1 MVVKYLFF
9 VFCILV
15 SLPGL
20 AVDCVAYK
28 KIPAV
33 YINTP
38 DWSKTIVQP
47 RKEMDLLHGNVV
59 ATMVDNYQINAD
71 VVPVDGGFC
80 VGLKSVN
87 AIVGYNDFV
96 VNIDMRH
103 IPESCEYNA
112 VLAHEDKHIKTYLS
126 VIDDFKGELQKSIYS
141 AAQSVMPR
149 FVKNRH
155 LVDGVIEKMND
166 ELQSHPDVV
175 LVKQKIFAD
184 VEIRN
189 KQIDRAESGDELKK
203 CKVQLMNE

>member
-1 MVVKYLFF
+1 MHRLGLSLVLGCSALFLGTCF
-9 VFCILV
+9 
-15 SLPGL
+15 
-20 AVDCVAYK
+20 AADCVAYK
-28 KIPAV
+28 KLPAI

-38 DWSKTIVQP
+38 DWNKTVVQP
-47 RKEMDLLHGNVV
+47 RREMDLLHGNVV

-96 VNIDMRH
+96 VNIDIRNV
-103 IPESCEYNA
+103 PETCEYNA

-126 VIDDFKGELQKSIYS
+126 VIDDFKGELQKSVYS
-141 AAQSVMPR
+141 AAQSVMPQ
-149 FVKNRH
+149 FVKSRDM
-155 LVDGVIEKMND
+155 VDSVVDDMNMQ
-166 ELQSHPDVV
+166 LQSHPDVV

-203 CKVQLMNE
+203 CK

>member
-1 MVVKYLFF
+1 MHRLGLSLVLGCSALFLGTCF
-9 VFCILV
+9 
-15 SLPGL
+15 
-20 AVDCVAYK
+20 AADCVAYK
-28 KIPAV
+28 KLPAI

-87 AIVGYNDFV
+87 AVVGYNDFV
-96 VNIDMRH
+96 VNIDIRNV
-103 IPESCEYNA
+103 PETCEYNA

-126 VIDDFKGELQKSIYS
+126 VIDDFKGELQKSVYS
-141 AAQSVMPR
+141 AAQSVMPQ
-149 FVKNRH
+149 FVKSRDM
-155 LVDGVIEKMND
+155 VDSVVDDMNMQ
-166 ELQSHPDVV
+166 LQSHPDVV

-184 VEIRN
+184 VEIKN
-189 KQIDRAESGDELKK
+189 KQIDRMESGEELKK
-203 CKVQLMNE
+203 CK